1 MYVRTLVYTKS
12 YVYEKNTKSFS
23 TESILVF
30 FLEIYIKWCD
40 NLLFFVVET
49 VTYKYNTF
57 IIIIIIIIKKI
68 TADSKTERKE
78 EKK

>member
-30 FLEIYIKWCD
+30 FLEIYIK
-40 NLLFFVVET
+40 
-49 VTYKYNTF
+49 
-57 IIIIIIIIKKI
+57 
-68 TADSKTERKE
+68 
-78 EKK
+78 

>member
-57 IIIIIIIIKKI
+57 IIIIIIKKI